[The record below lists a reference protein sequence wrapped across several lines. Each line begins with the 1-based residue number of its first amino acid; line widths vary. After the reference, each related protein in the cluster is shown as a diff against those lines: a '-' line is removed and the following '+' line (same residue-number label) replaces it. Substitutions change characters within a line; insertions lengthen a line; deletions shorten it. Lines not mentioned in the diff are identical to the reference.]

1 MAKAKRPTAVNE
13 TTKVV
18 GYGRVSTDTQAD
30 HGVSL
35 PVQEEKIRQYCALYN
50 LELVTVIVDA
60 GASAKTLRREG
71 LQRVLSMLTSGH
83 PDGGGVVKL
92 DRLTRSVSDLGSLIT
107 HYFTTYALM
116 SVCEQ
121 IDTRSASGRLVLNVL
136 TSVAQWEREA
146 IGERTSHALQHKK
159 ALGERVGTIAL
170 GKRLSPDGKGLVDH
184 TQEQVAIALA
194 RQYRA
199 DGLSLRKIATAL
211 AEQQYYNRRGS
222 IYNPRSIAV
231 MVGEV

>member
-1 MAKAKRPTAVNE
+1 MARAKRTTAANE
-13 TTKVV
+13 TTRVV
-18 GYGRVSTDTQAD
+18 GYCRVSTDTQAD

-35 PVQEEKIRQYCALYN
+35 QAQEEKIRQYCALYN
-50 LELVTVIVDA
+50 LELVTVVVDA

-71 LQRVLSMLTSGH
+71 LQRVLSMLTSDQAEGIV
-83 PDGGGVVKL
+83 VVKL
-92 DRLTRSVSDLGSLIT
+92 DRLTRSVSDLGSLIGD
-107 HYFTTYALM
+107 YFSTYALM

-146 IGERTSHALQHKK
+146 IGERTSQALQHKK

-170 GKRLSPDGKGLVDH
+170 GKSLSANGKYLVDH
-184 TQEQVAIALA
+184 SQEQAAIALA

-199 DGLSLRKIATAL
+199 SGLSLRKIATKL
-211 AEQQYYNRRGS
+211 AAQHYLNRLGS
-222 IYNPRSIAV
+222 TYNPRSIAI